1 MSRSSPE
8 APRGSPSHRVLH
20 AVHQKHPAKRF
31 QEDLQSSP
39 RDFGKLS
46 IDALRMP
53 SSSFCSSNVG
63 MEELASMD
71 VAHINTGRARA
82 GWQAQAG
89 HAQGAGRVVQAG
101 RRQGAGRAQNAGLK
115 LGNILKHGASSS
127 RSQVLHAFFRLV
139 LLVHPMLLHNHPL
152 APTQA
157 ETAYYNN
164 MSSRA
169 ARQKQPIASS
179 TKQRGQ

>member
-1 MSRSSPE
+1 MLCATAGGLMSRSSPE

-53 SSSFCSSNVG
+53 SSSFCSSNVS

-71 VAHINTGRARA
+71 VAHI
-82 GWQAQAG
+82 
-89 HAQGAGRVVQAG
+89 
-101 RRQGAGRAQNAGLK
+101 
-115 LGNILKHGASSS
+115 ILKHGASSS
-127 RSQVLHAFFRLV
+127 CSQVLHAFFPCRAFG
-139 LLVHPMLLHNHPL
+139 
-152 APTQA
+152 APHVAPQPSFGASTPPI
-157 ETAYYNN
+157 
-164 MSSRA
+164 MSRP
-169 ARQKQPIASS
+169 KQPIIIICPA
-179 TKQRGQ
+179 GQQGRNIL